1 MILRTWQLPMALVV
15 TLATDGHSSR
25 VREMEGWRFGSGA
38 GAHMAGGG
46 GSVVASLAR
55 VTGTVYD
62 SLIGGP
68 LAGADVQLLRQGTP
82 ALVYNARTDS
92 AGRFA
97 LDEVDGGTYQAGFFH
112 PRLDSLGI
120 ELPTR
125 QVTLSAVGRSD
136 IELATPSRLTVL
148 ASVCPDTTRA
158 EDVTLLVG
166 VVRSSVSG
174 APIPR
179 AVVSVQWSGLAIE
192 AAGGLSAVRQAVKTP
207 ELPDGR
213 FAICNVPADVGVT
226 LRAAAGPD
234 TSGAVA
240 VTFPPLGIVSR
251 DVYVAPLVSDQER
264 AVARLTGRVTGRTGT
279 PIFGAR
285 VSLFGWESAAST
297 DSGGHFTFPQVP
309 GGSTTL
315 DVRSVGFDPV
325 RLSIDLRTGEG
336 ARNDL
341 AITMSPSP
349 TTLAPVTVV
358 DRRSEVLIRSGF
370 DTRRHGALG
379 RFIDEEALRKSGVQS
394 TTSYLSQFP
403 GMMARSGGRGM
414 RMFMRDPQGLV
425 CAPTVWVDGAPY
437 LPAAE
442 AEGVVDIDLLADI
455 TNIAGIEI
463 YRRVNQAPLQFA
475 GTTRSACGV
484 IVIWRKGS

>member
-1 MILRTWQLPMALVV
+1 MILRAWQLPMALVV
-15 TLATDGHSSR
+15 TLATDGHTSR

-46 GSVVASLAR
+46 GSVEASLAR

-68 LAGADVQLLRQGTP
+68 LAGADVQLLRRGTP

-97 LDEVDGGTYQAGFFH
+97 LNEVDGGTYQAGFFH
-112 PRLDSLGI
+112 PRLDSMGI

-125 QVTLSAVGRSD
+125 HVTLSAAGRSD

-158 EDVTLLVG
+158 
-166 VVRSSVSG
+166 
-174 APIPR
+174 
-179 AVVSVQWSGLAIE
+179 
-192 AAGGLSAVRQAVKTP
+192 
-207 ELPDGR
+207 DGR

-234 TSGAVA
+234 SSGAVA

-285 VSLFGWESAAST
+285 VSLSGWESAAST

-315 DVRSVGFDPV
+315 DVRSVGFAPV

-379 RFIDEEALRKSGVQS
+379 RFIDEEALRKSGAQS

-463 YRRVNQAPLQFA
+463 YRRVNQAPPQFA